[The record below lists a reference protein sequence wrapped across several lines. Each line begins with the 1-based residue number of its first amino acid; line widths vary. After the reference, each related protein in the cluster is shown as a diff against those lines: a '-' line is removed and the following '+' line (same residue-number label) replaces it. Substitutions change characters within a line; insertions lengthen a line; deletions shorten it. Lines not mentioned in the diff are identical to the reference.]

1 MAGRNAKYA
10 YHLFSPAM
18 EGPMSALP
26 ADEFD
31 ESEIWGSYGADPRQ
45 GSDFRK
51 AIPSARSTSR
61 KKGGERNGDRSGGG
75 GAAPASLPVNIPDW
89 SKILK
94 EEYRSGNDG
103 REWTGV
109 DQWDGD
115 EDDEGEKAGVVIP
128 PHEYLWRNRAASFS
142 VQEGIGRTLK
152 GRDLRRVRN
161 AIWEKTGFQD

>member
-1 MAGRNAKYA
+1 MAGRNGKYA
-10 YHLFSPAM
+10 YHLFSPA

-31 ESEIWGSYGADPRQ
+31 ESEIWGSGADPRH
-45 GSDFRK
+45 GSEFRK

-61 KKGGERNGDRSGGG
+61 KKASERNGDRGA
-75 GAAPASLPVNIPDW
+75 AAPASLPVNIPDW

-94 EEYRSGNDG
+94 EEYRGNDG
-103 REWTGV
+103 REWAGSE
-109 DQWDGD
+109 WD
-115 EDDEGEKAGVVIP
+115 DDEGENTGVVIP